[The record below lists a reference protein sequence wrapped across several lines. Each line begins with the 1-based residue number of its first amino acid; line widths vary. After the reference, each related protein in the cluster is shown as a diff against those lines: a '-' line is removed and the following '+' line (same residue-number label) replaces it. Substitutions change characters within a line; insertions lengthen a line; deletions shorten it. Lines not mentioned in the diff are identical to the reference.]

1 MLEVAAIAVRH
12 GGEEIFAVAR
22 RLKSDLGDSRKVFA
36 DRIRIVGVRR
46 AELVKINLLIKIQI
60 SIGPLAF
67 PGKTRVIDSRSIG
80 VPSRAATRSGILD
93 MCNGVRQRFARRGFV
108 KAKCAVFAAAFGK
121 RYG

>member
-46 AELVKINLLIKIQI
+46 AELVEINLLIKIQI

-67 PGKTRVIDSRSIG
+67 PGKTRVINAGTIG
-80 VPSRAATRSGILD
+80 IPRRAATCGWVLNMRDSI
-93 MCNGVRQRFARRGFV
+93 RQRLACRGFV
-108 KAKCAVFAAAFGK
+108 EVKRTVFAAAGRK
-121 RYG
+121 

>member
-46 AELVKINLLIKIQI
+46 AELVEINLLIKIQI

-67 PGKTRVIDSRSIG
+67 PGKTRVINAGTIG
-80 VPSRAATRSGILD
+80 IPRRAATCGWVLD
-93 MCNGVRQRFARRGFV
+93 MPDGIRQRLVCRGFV
-108 KAKCAVFAAAFGK
+108 EVKRAVFAAAGRK
-121 RYG
+121 